1 MDALTTPSN
10 WQRVRLGDILTL
22 KHGRD
27 YKKFKLGNIPVYG
40 SGGYMLSI
48 NNFLH
53 NGESVCIGRKG
64 TIDKPIYLNGKF
76 WVVDTLFYSYSFKKS
91 IPKFIFYAFS
101 IIKWSNYN
109 EATGVPSLTK
119 MTISNIE
126 IPLPPLNEQ
135 IAIAN
140 ILSDVDRYLYSL
152 DALILKKESVKKA
165 LSFELLSQRKRLK
178 GFNQNWQRV
187 RLGDICEITTGS
199 LDANEMVHYGKY
211 RFYTCAKKYYFI
223 DKYAFDTEAILI
235 SGNGAYVGYVHYY
248 KGKFN
253 AYQRTYVLDNFSE
266 HIIFVKYFLTM
277 FLQSHIQTNKNEGNT
292 PYIVMAT
299 LKDFEIPLPPL
310 NEQIAIANILSDV
323 DRYLYSLDALILK
336 KESVKKALSFELLSQ
351 RKRLKGF
358 NQNWQRVRL
367 GDICE
372 ITTGS
377 LDANE
382 MVHYGKYRFYTCAK
396 KYYFIDK
403 YAFDTEAILISG
415 NGAYVGYVHYYKG
428 KFNAYQR
435 TYVLDNFSEHII
447 FVKYFLTMFLQS
459 HIQTNKNEGNTPYI
473 VMATL
478 KDFEIPL
485 PPLNEQ
491 IAIANILSDLDN
503 EIISLK
509 NKKRQFDNI
518 KKALNHDLMSAK
530 IRVLKK

>member
-1 MDALTTPSN
+1 MDALTTPLPKA
-10 WQRVRLGDILTL
+10 WQKVRLGDIAEIKRGASPRPIENPKWFCTNSNVGWVRISDISKNSRFL
-22 KHGRD
+22 
-27 YKKFKLGNIPVYG
+27 YKTAQKLSKKGIEKSRFIKQNSLIM
-40 SGGYMLSI
+40 SM
-48 NNFLH
+48 
-53 NGESVCIGRKG
+53 CATIG
-64 TIDKPIYLNGKF
+64 KPIITKIDTCIHDGFVVFENPKIDLNYLYYFLCYIEKEWLESGQQGSQVNLN
-76 WVVDTLFYSYSFKKS
+76 VDLIKNKEVFY
-91 IPKFIFYAFS
+91 PKD
-101 IIKWSNYN
+101 
-109 EATGVPSLTK
+109 
-119 MTISNIE
+119 
-126 IPLPPLNEQ
+126 LNEQ

-178 GFNQNWQRV
+178 GFNQAWQRV

-211 RFYTCAKKYYFI
+211 RFYTCAKEYYFI

-323 DRYLYSLDALILK
+323 D
-336 KESVKKALSFELLSQ
+336 
-351 RKRLKGF
+351 
-358 NQNWQRVRL
+358 
-367 GDICE
+367 
-372 ITTGS
+372 
-377 LDANE
+377 
-382 MVHYGKYRFYTCAK
+382 
-396 KYYFIDK
+396 
-403 YAFDTEAILISG
+403 
-415 NGAYVGYVHYYKG
+415 
-428 KFNAYQR
+428 
-435 TYVLDNFSEHII
+435 
-447 FVKYFLTMFLQS
+447 
-459 HIQTNKNEGNTPYI
+459 
-473 VMATL
+473 
-478 KDFEIPL
+478 
-485 PPLNEQ
+485 
-491 IAIANILSDLDN
+491 N

-509 NKKRQFDNI
+509 NKKRQFENV

>member
-10 WQRVRLGDILTL
+10 WQRVRLGDIGKPCMCKRVM
-22 KHGRD
+22 KHQTTRYGEIPF
-27 YKKFKLGNIPVYG
+27 YKIGTFGNTADAFISKKLFLEYKTKYSFPKKGDILISA
-40 SGGYMLSI
+40 SGT
-48 NNFLH
+48 
-53 NGESVCIGRKG
+53 IGRAVIYDGKPAYFQDSNIVW
-64 TIDKPIYLNGKF
+64 IDNDETLVKNDF
-76 WVVDTLFYSYSFKKS
+76 LFYAYSN
-91 IPKFIFYAFS
+91 
-101 IIKWSNYN
+101 IKWNTEHTTILRLYN
-109 EATGVPSLTK
+109 DNFRNTL
-119 MTISNIE
+119 

-140 ILSDVDRYLYSL
+140 ILSDLDHYLYSL

-178 GFNQNWQRV
+178 SFNQAWQKV

-211 RFYTCAKKYYFI
+211 RFYTCAKEYYFI

-310 NEQIAIANILSDV
+310 NEQIAIANILS
-323 DRYLYSLDALILK
+323 A
-336 KESVKKALSFELLSQ
+336 
-351 RKRLKGF
+351 
-358 NQNWQRVRL
+358 
-367 GDICE
+367 
-372 ITTGS
+372 
-377 LDANE
+377 
-382 MVHYGKYRFYTCAK
+382 
-396 KYYFIDK
+396 
-403 YAFDTEAILISG
+403 
-415 NGAYVGYVHYYKG
+415 
-428 KFNAYQR
+428 
-435 TYVLDNFSEHII
+435 
-447 FVKYFLTMFLQS
+447 
-459 HIQTNKNEGNTPYI
+459 
-473 VMATL
+473 
-478 KDFEIPL
+478 
-485 PPLNEQ
+485 
-491 IAIANILSDLDN
+491 LDN
-503 EIISLK
+503 EIASLK
-509 NKKRQFDNI
+509 NKKRQFENI